1 MIDVFLFRRFFL
13 GCVCLGFGRVGDASS
28 WHAQHSSVFA
38 IGGFGEPCA
47 FYSPTVSDAGFAE
60 VDPEVF
66 AYRDAFAKSETHVIR
81 SSLNYKF

>member
-1 MIDVFLFRRFFL
+1 MPVPGTLNVVLFLPLAVLVNRAPFT
-13 GCVCLGFGRVGDASS
+13 
-28 WHAQHSSVFA
+28 
-38 IGGFGEPCA
+38 P
-47 FYSPTVSDAGFAE
+47 PTVSDAGFAE